1 MQIESLENIL
11 LSTVNPFL
19 KSVVKKIDVECEQD
33 GSLLVNSLKE
43 FLGENVELC
52 KSCSDLNRMVANP
65 FFEVGGRILRVDKEF
80 MRRMFFEQEY
90 GEAWMR
96 GFALMIR
103 GIEKYGI
110 RIPFIPAAPF
120 EIVWNITYSC
130 NLKCKHCYENAGF
143 HRPELTTEQVYTVI
157 DILSEIAG
165 FGLPALSFS
174 GGEPLLRKDFFE
186 IAVYASKK
194 IPYLSVATNGTLL
207 TKRNVRKLKEV
218 GIDYVEISLDGA
230 SSEVHES
237 FRGVPDCFE
246 KTMEGILNCQNEEL
260 DLCLATTAHKKNLDE
275 IPKIMDLAEQL
286 GARFMNF
293 NFIPT
298 GRAMKHIE
306 LDLDPQERFS
316 LLRGMGRKI
325 VDLYMKAREEKQQ
338 NGRTKIKVDRFFSTC
353 PQFAS
358 VVKGI
363 AGERGHNFTVSAHY
377 AAKKGVENIANFL
390 GGCGAGRLYIGL
402 EPNGDIKPC
411 VFFPTNKDTVLGNI
425 LEDNFEHIWDNNE
438 MLWELRS
445 REKLK
450 FYEINGKTVG
460 CGACEDKYICGGCR
474 ARSYGYFDGDVNEPD
489 IGCIHNEELWRKV
502 IKHFT

>member
-306 LDLDPQERFS
+306 LDLD
-316 LLRGMGRKI
+316 RKI
-325 VDLYMKAREEKQQ
+325 VDLYMKAREEEQQ

-489 IGCIHNEELWRKV
+489 IGCIHNEELWRQRPE
-502 IKHFT
+502 